1 MMNYIVTLLPGT
13 GIGASF
19 IGIIGALY
27 YLKENNIDTVLLIN
41 YFFAAEPV
49 KEFIK
54 SFLDKDN
61 IKIVN
66 FVNICDNY
74 YKKIYTNGDTYKELF
89 FVEETKNIY
98 HKLRENNI
106 NFKIFIELF
115 NKIWILKPFIKEEC
129 NNLGTYDICIN
140 IRRGDK
146 ITLESYQPIASID
159 SYINEIENI
168 NLECPTVF
176 HTSDEYDSF
185 LEIQNKKIN
194 CKLSTLC
201 SPEDKGYF
209 LVELNKKNSNY
220 NFTHVHKFMKQ
231 LHIMKN
237 SEYFIGTLSTNVG
250 FIVQLLR
257 QIKNNVKNIYI

>member
-1 MMNYIVTLLPGT
+1 MNYIVTLLPGT

-61 IKIVN
+61 IIIVK
-66 FVNICDNY
+66 FVSICDNY
-74 YKKIYTNGDTYKELF
+74 YKKIYTIGDKYKELC
-89 FVEETKNIY
+89 FVEETISICY
-98 HKLRENNI
+98 KLQSSEI
-106 NFKIFIELF
+106 DFTIFIDLF
-115 NKIWILKPFIKEEC
+115 NKIWILKPFIEEEC
-129 NNLGTYDICIN
+129 IKLETYDICIN

-146 ITLESYQPIASID
+146 LTLESHIPIASID
-159 SYINEIENI
+159 SYINEIEKLNLKKPNI
-168 NLECPTVF
+168 F
-176 HTSDEYDSF
+176 HTSDDYDSF
-185 LEIQNKKIN
+185 LEIQNKKIDW
-194 CKLSTLC
+194 KLSTLC
-201 SPEDKGYF
+201 STEEKGYF
-209 LVELNKKNSNY
+209 LSELNKQNSDY
-220 NFTHVHKFMKQ
+220 NFKHVNKFMKQ

-257 QIKNNVKNIYI
+257 QIRNDNKNVYI